1 MGELKTVLTV
11 VFSASGGYRL
21 VLNNFIVEYEPTVV
35 QVAVDDLHRYLMTQL
50 NELADWKKGSFDDDY
65 EEPHIREDTLI
76 FLILELS
83 ALGYLS
89 FIDLNSLYTRLK
101 KLKKNRPYRMYY
113 A

>member
-1 MGELKTVLTV
+1 MNTTELTI
-11 VFSASGGYRL
+11 VFNPDKGYRL
-21 VLNNFIVEYEPTVV
+21 ALGGEVDEFEPTVV
-35 QVAVDDLHRYLMTQL
+35 QVAVDDLHSYLMTQL
-50 NELADWKKGSFDDDY
+50 IQLVDWKNGSFDDDY
-65 EEPHIREDTLI
+65 EEPHIRENTLT

-101 KLKKNRPYRMYY
+101 QLRKNRPYRMYY